1 MLAAI
6 IPSLI
11 IRLLA
16 RIGEANSPICTVAT
30 EELKEALNWAIQA
43 AMSEGQF
50 SYSLPGQT
58 RCQSGIPTGLRKRAS
73 QRGFNFSFFF
83 CSDFAF
89 DLNLLSKNDPL
100 VQSPAYTQ
108 LPAFPSKH
116 AS

>member
-16 RIGEANSPICTVAT
+16 RIGEANSPICTVVT
-30 EELKEALNWAIQA
+30 EELKEALNWAIPA

-83 CSDFAF
+83 
-89 DLNLLSKNDPL
+89 LLRL
-100 VQSPAYTQ
+100 C
-108 LPAFPSKH
+108 F
-116 AS
+116 